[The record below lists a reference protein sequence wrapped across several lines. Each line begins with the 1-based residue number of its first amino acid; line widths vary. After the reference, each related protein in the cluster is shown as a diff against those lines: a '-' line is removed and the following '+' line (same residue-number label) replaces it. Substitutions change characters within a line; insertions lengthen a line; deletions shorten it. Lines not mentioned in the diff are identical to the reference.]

1 MPTINNIKISDA
13 EFTAMQELATAWILK
28 RAFQYN
34 IKFKSEEDIVRDA
47 PTLKGLQNIFKYN
60 QKHLFIFKT
69 PIVQK
74 TPEAKWLNTFYLQQK
89 KLLEEFSDASFTVFN
104 REGGFMQ
111 FITDLIKDK
120 FGIARKDS
128 WNPADIWLIKEKDVF
143 RRKIVKAISGASGT
157 QTIAELNTMMRSM
170 FVNREVVGI
179 SLKLISGKE
188 AKYEEINVSD
198 SFFKKLEMPKD
209 NYNYT
214 LSRIVIKLNL
224 NKDSF
229 ATQDTN
235 IFLKNT
241 DNKEIAKFQI
251 KGNTTSRLANLKFEG
266 TEIGASAA
274 RLGKA
279 PLNLVEKLSA
289 TKGYDSNLYNA
300 ETKKNG
306 NYPTTLKQFQSVQ
319 SNYEKMF
326 KRVVASKLVKDVGI
340 TDRNISPPKSSNV
353 DMGPGPMSEFVYNM
367 STVFSSSS
375 SYIANVKLMQLY
387 FVDRLLMLEPDK
399 QDEYLTDLLF
409 IAQKKGN
416 KVFDFGP
423 FGKLY

>member
-1 MPTINNIKISDA
+1 MPTINDIKISDA

-28 RAFQYN
+28 RAFQDN
-34 IKFKSEEDIVRDA
+34 VKFNSEEDIVRDA
-47 PTLKGLQNIFKYN
+47 STLKGLQKIFKYN
-60 QKHLFIFKT
+60 QKQLFIFKT

-89 KLLEEFSDASFTVFN
+89 KLLEEFSDARFTVFN

-128 WNPADIWLIKEKDVF
+128 WNPADIWLIKEKNVF
-143 RRKIVKAISGASGT
+143 RKKIIKACSGASGT

-170 FVNREVVGI
+170 FMNREVVGI

-235 IFLKNT
+235 IFLKNA

-300 ETKKNG
+300 MTKKNG
-306 NYPTTLKQFQSVQ
+306 NYPVSLEQFQSAQ
-319 SNYEKMF
+319 YGYAEMF

-340 TDRNISPPKSSNV
+340 TTVPEFSN
-353 DMGPGPMSEFVYNM
+353 NM
-367 STVFSSSS
+367 STVFNSSSS
-375 SYIANVKLMQLY
+375 HIANVKLMQLY
-387 FVDRLLMLEPDK
+387 FVDRLLMLSPNK
-399 QDEYLTDLLF
+399 RDEYLTDLLF

>member
-60 QKHLFIFKT
+60 QKQLFIFKT

-128 WNPADIWLIKEKDVF
+128 WNPADIWLIKEKNVF
-143 RRKIVKAISGASGT
+143 RKKIIKACSGASGT

-319 SNYEKMF
+319 SDYEKMF

-375 SYIANVKLMQLY
+375 SHIANVKLMQLY

>member
-1 MPTINNIKISDA
+1 MPTINDIKISDA

-28 RAFQYN
+28 RAFQDN

-60 QKHLFIFKT
+60 QKQLFIFKT

-120 FGIARKDS
+120 FNVARKDS

-143 RRKIVKAISGASGT
+143 RKKIIKACSGASGT

-170 FVNREVVGI
+170 FMNREVVGI

-300 ETKKNG
+300 MTKKNG
-306 NYPTTLKQFQSVQ
+306 NYPVSLEQFQSAQ
-319 SNYEKMF
+319 YGYAEIF

-340 TDRNISPPKSSNV
+340 TTEA
-353 DMGPGPMSEFVYNM
+353 EFLNNM

-375 SYIANVKLMQLY
+375 SHIANVKLMQLY
-387 FVDRLLMLEPDK
+387 FVDKLLMLKPDK

>member
-60 QKHLFIFKT
+60 QKQLFIFKT

-120 FGIARKDS
+120 FNVARKDS

-143 RRKIVKAISGASGT
+143 RKKIIKACSGASGT

-306 NYPTTLKQFQSVQ
+306 NYPTTLKQFQAVQ
-319 SNYEKMF
+319 SDYEKMF

-375 SYIANVKLMQLY
+375 SHIANVKLMQLY

>member
-1 MPTINNIKISDA
+1 VPTINNIKISDA

-60 QKHLFIFKT
+60 QKQLFIFKT

-128 WNPADIWLIKEKDVF
+128 WNPADIWLIKEKNVF
-143 RRKIVKAISGASGT
+143 RKKIIKACSGASGT

-289 TKGYDSNLYNA
+289 TKGYDSNLYNV

-319 SNYEKMF
+319 SDYEKMF

-375 SYIANVKLMQLY
+375 SHIANVKLMQLY
-387 FVDRLLMLEPDK
+387 FVDRLLMLNPDK

>member
-1 MPTINNIKISDA
+1 MPTINDIKISDA

-28 RAFQYN
+28 RAFEDN
-34 IKFKSEEDIVRDA
+34 IKFKSEEDIVKDA

-60 QKHLFIFKT
+60 QKQLFIFKT
-69 PIVQK
+69 PIVKK

-120 FGIARKDS
+120 FNIARKDS
-128 WNPADIWLIKEKDVF
+128 WNPADIWLIKEKNVF
-143 RRKIVKAISGASGT
+143 RRKIIKAIDGPSGT
-157 QTIAELNTMMRSM
+157 QTIKELNAMMRSM
-170 FVNREVVGI
+170 FQNREVVGI

-198 SFFKKLEMPKD
+198 SFYKKLEMPQD
-209 NYNYT
+209 NYSYT
-214 LSRIVIKLNL
+214 LSRIVIKLNV
-224 NKDSF
+224 NNGAF
-229 ATQDTN
+229 ATQDTKKKQ
-235 IFLKNT
+235 KNR

-289 TKGYDSNLYNA
+289 SKGYDSNLYNA
-300 ETKKNG
+300 TTKKNG
-306 NYPTTLKQFQSVQ
+306 NYPISLPQYQATQSQ
-319 SNYEKMF
+319 YEDMF
-326 KRVVASKLVKDVGI
+326 KRVVQSKLVKEVGI
-340 TDRNISPPKSSNV
+340 TTTTEFSNN
-353 DMGPGPMSEFVYNM
+353 MSE
-367 STVFSSSS
+367 VFSSSS
-375 SYIANVKLMQLY
+375 SHIANVKLMQLY
-387 FVDRLLMLEPDK
+387 FVDRLLMLNPAK
-399 QDEYLTDLLF
+399 QDAYLTDLLF